1 MIYNDYMSSNQKIK
15 LVIIIDSFARGG
27 AENVVRVLIP
37 EFLKSFQEVHLI
49 LIQNTEIEYP
59 LLDLENLGLKIH
71 RLNAKKIAQISV
83 LFNYLKLIYR
93 IKPGV
98 VHAHLFWSQI
108 LSAISRITF
117 LKIKIFWI
125 EHDTS
130 LSRTQF
136 NWFIYRCLSLTA
148 SKVVAV
154 SLDVKNF
161 LNTYKIKNIE
171 VVHNPVLDI
180 FTLRSDFNLKPKF
193 LFVGRL
199 VEQKNPILLIKSF
212 SYAINNYMIPNNSS
226 LVICGEGKLENS
238 LKILVSSLKLDKS
251 VLFLKFIE
259 PNKLVNIYQE
269 SCILISTSLH
279 EGFGLTRLEA
289 LATGSAVITT
299 KTAGI
304 TGIIGTS
311 LLVDLKNIGIFIVND
326 DIKSVAIAM
335 GNALEPKI
343 WKHNVIIQRAELIN
357 RFSPKFIASKYLML
371 QTSSDYLD

>member
-1 MIYNDYMSSNQKIK
+1 MYNDYMSSDQKIK

-83 LFNYLKLIYR
+83 FFNYLKLIHR

-130 LSRTQF
+130 LSRTHF
-136 NWFIYRCLSLTA
+136 HWFVYRCLSVTTSRVL
-148 SKVVAV
+148 AV

-161 LNTYKIKNIE
+161 LTINKIDNIE
-171 VVHNPVLDI
+171 VVHNPIRDV
-180 FTLRSDFNLKPKF
+180 FTLRRDFNSKPKF

-199 VEQKNPILLIKSF
+199 VEQKNPMLLIKSF
-212 SYAINNYMIPNNSS
+212 SYAIDNQMIPDNSS

-251 VLFLKFIE
+251 VSFLKFIE
-259 PNKLVNIYQE
+259 PDRLVTIYQE

-299 KTAGI
+299 RTAGI
-304 TGIIGTS
+304 TGIIETNS
-311 LLVDLKNIGIFIVND
+311 LVDLKNIGIFIVND
-326 DIKSVAIAM
+326 DIKSIAIAM
-335 GNALEPKI
+335 ENSLQPKI
-343 WKHNVIIQRAELIN
+343 WELNVIIQRSELIN
-357 RFSPKFIASKYLML
+357 RFSPKFIASEYLKL
-371 QTSSDYLD
+371 